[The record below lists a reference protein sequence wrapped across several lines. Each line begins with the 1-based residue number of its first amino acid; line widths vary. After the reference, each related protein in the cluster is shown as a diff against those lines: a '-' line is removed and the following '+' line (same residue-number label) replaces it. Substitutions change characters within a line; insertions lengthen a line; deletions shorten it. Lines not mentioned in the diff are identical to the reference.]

1 MFGKITEFA
10 IQANRIT
17 FLVLIGIPLLG
28 ILIFL
33 DYPRQEDPSIEI
45 REAIVTAFFPGM
57 DVYEIEDLITFKI
70 EEKIRELGEV
80 EDIWSHSKNGTAIVH
95 VELEDWVEADNI
107 PRIWN
112 DLRNRMDDLA
122 PHLPLGTVGPFVNDE
137 FGLTAVATIALW
149 SDGFSLEDMR
159 RVARDVRRRLDALR
173 GVEQIET
180 FGVQQERVFLDISN
194 VQLARLGIRP
204 GTIVETLRSQN
215 VLLPGG
221 VINADGRNIVIN
233 PSGTFDSVDEVA
245 SILIPLPD
253 SDKTIPLKDVVTVS
267 RDYQDPADRPAFFN
281 GRPALVLSVSILD
294 GTNSVEFGQRLTERL
309 EEIERTLPFG
319 YFLEYATFQP
329 DLVEVAVNGAISNL
343 IQTLV
348 IVLVVVI
355 LFLGLRTGLIVGSF
369 VPLTMLLGLIGMS
382 IWDVELQRMS
392 IATMIIALG
401 LMVDNAIVVVES
413 IRNRIEQG
421 EDRKE
426 AAISAGRTLGLPLL
440 VATLTTILAFMPIA
454 LAIGNVGEY
463 TISIGQV
470 VILVL
475 LGSWFMAIYM
485 MPAVSFWF
493 MKAEPKAVTDS
504 GQVDLYDSAFYRSY
518 RSLLEALLRHRVLC
532 IAAVIGLAIGIVY
545 SARHVVQEFFPA
557 NDRNQY
563 LLYLDLE
570 AGAHIDETT
579 RAVQGVNAWL
589 LDKSVNPEVTQTIA
603 YAGSGGPR
611 FFLSLSPNNP
621 DPHVAFMLVE
631 TETNLQVP
639 ELVARTR
646 AFIDANFPEVHGKP
660 KAMWLG
666 PSETG
671 LVEFRISG
679 PDERVLLAK
688 AEHLLAGLR
697 AIPGTVEI
705 EQDWENQVFKV
716 EVTVDQTRARRAG
729 VTSGDIANTL
739 GAFFS
744 GGAITD
750 YREGDAVIP
759 VVLRGEERERTQLS
773 SLQSVDV
780 YSRANGVNVPL
791 TQIADIRGVW
801 EPYTINR
808 RNLERTVTVS
818 AKNIHLKAGQ
828 LVEAM
833 KPALDTL
840 DLPPGY
846 RWEMGGEL
854 EDAATAQGHL
864 FANFPLAGFLIVL
877 LLVWQFNSIRRAL
890 IILLTIPLAFL
901 GSVMGL
907 LMTGATFGFMTLLG
921 LLSLAGIIMNNGI
934 ILIDSAE
941 TERKAGADPYE
952 AIVGAAVSRLR
963 PILMTTITT
972 ILGLMPLIVWQ
983 DPLFYSMAIVIS
995 SGLAIGTV
1003 LTLGVVPVM
1012 YSLFLR
1018 VSPPP
1023 TAVPVAK

>member
-401 LMVDNAIVVVES
+401 LMVDNAVVVAES
-413 IRNRIEQG
+413 IRNRLEQG

-426 AAISAGRTLGLPLL
+426 AVVETARGLGLPLL
-440 VATLTTILAFMPIA
+440 VATLTTILAFMPISM
-454 LAIGNVGEY
+454 AIGSVGEY
-463 TISIGQV
+463 TESIGQV

-475 LGSWFMAIYM
+475 LASWFMSMYM
-485 MPAVSFWF
+485 TPTMSYWF
-493 MKAEPKAVTDS
+493 MKVKPAAGGSD
-504 GQVDLYDSAFYRSY
+504 GGADLYDSAFYRVY
-518 RSLLEALLRHRVLC
+518 RGALEALLRHRLLC
-532 IAAVIGLAIGIVY
+532 IAGVVAVAVGIGSQAG
-545 SARHVVQEFFPA
+545 RVVQEFFPA
-557 NDRNQY
+557 NDRNQF

-570 AGAHIDETT
+570 AGAHIDETARVT
-579 RAVQGVNAWL
+579 QSIADWL
-589 LDKSVNPEVTQTIA
+589 LDETINPEVTGAVA

-611 FFLSLSPNNP
+611 FFLSLAPINP
-621 DPHVAFMLVE
+621 DPHVAFVLVE
-631 TETNLQVP
+631 TESNDQVP
-639 ELVARTR
+639 DLVERTR
-646 AFIDANFPEVHGKP
+646 AHINANYPEVHGKP

-671 LVEFRISG
+671 LIEFRISG
-679 PDERVLLAK
+679 PEEDVLMSR
-688 AEHLLAGLR
+688 AEHLLAALR
-697 AIPGTVEI
+697 AVPGTIEI
-705 EQDWENQVFKV
+705 EQDWENRVLQI
-716 EVTVDQTRARRAG
+716 EVLVDQTRARRAG
-729 VTSGDIANTL
+729 VTSADIATTL
-739 GAFFS
+739 NAFVS

-759 VVLRGEERERTQLS
+759 IVLRGEESERNQISTLRAI
-773 SLQSVDV
+773 DV
-780 YSRANGVNVPL
+780 YSSAEGTNVPL
-791 TQIADIRGVW
+791 TQIAEIRSQW
-801 EPYTINR
+801 KPYTINR

-818 AKNIHLKAGQ
+818 ATNPHLSANE
-828 LVEAM
+828 LVGAVV
-833 KPALDTL
+833 PALESL

-854 EDAATAQGHL
+854 ENAEIAQGHL
-864 FANFPLAGFLIVL
+864 FANFPIAGFLIVT
-877 LLVWQFNSIRRAL
+877 LLVWQFNSYRRAA
-890 IILLTIPLAFL
+890 IILLTIPMSFVGAVL
-901 GSVMGL
+901 GL
-907 LMTGATFGFMTLLG
+907 LITGVPFGFMTILG
-921 LLSLAGIIMNNGI
+921 LLSLAGIIINNGI
-934 ILIDSAE
+934 VMIDSVEAE
-941 TERKAGADPYE
+941 REAGADAYT
-952 AIVGAAVSRLR
+952 AIVTAAVSRFR
-963 PILMTTITT
+963 PIMMTTITT
-972 ILGLMPLIVWQ
+972 VLGLAPLIIWQ
-983 DPLFYSMAIVIS
+983 DPLFMSMAIVIS
-995 SGLAIGTV
+995 FGLAIGTL
-1003 LTLGVVPVM
+1003 LTLGVVPVI

-1018 VSPPP
+1018 VKAP
-1023 TAVPVAK
+1023 AKG

>member
-401 LMVDNAIVVVES
+401 LMVDNAVVVAES
-413 IRNRIEQG
+413 IRNRLEQG

-426 AAISAGRTLGLPLL
+426 AVVETARGLGLPLL
-440 VATLTTILAFMPIA
+440 VATLTTILAFMPISM
-454 LAIGNVGEY
+454 AIGSVGEY
-463 TISIGQV
+463 TESIGQV

-475 LGSWFMAIYM
+475 LASWFMSMYM
-485 MPAVSFWF
+485 TPTMSYWF
-493 MKAEPKAVTDS
+493 MKVKPAAGGSD
-504 GQVDLYDSAFYRSY
+504 GGADLYDSAFYRVY
-518 RSLLEALLRHRVLC
+518 RGALEALLRHRLLC
-532 IAAVIGLAIGIVY
+532 IAGVVAVAVGIGSQAG
-545 SARHVVQEFFPA
+545 RVVQEFFPA
-557 NDRNQY
+557 NDRNQF

-570 AGAHIDETT
+570 AGAHIDETARVT
-579 RAVQGVNAWL
+579 QSIADWL
-589 LDKSVNPEVTQTIA
+589 LDETINPEVTGAVA

-611 FFLSLSPNNP
+611 FFLSLAPINP
-621 DPHVAFMLVE
+621 DPHVAFVLVE
-631 TETNLQVP
+631 TESNDQVP
-639 ELVARTR
+639 DLVERTR
-646 AFIDANFPEVHGKP
+646 AHINANYPEVHGKP

-671 LVEFRISG
+671 LIEFRISG
-679 PDERVLLAK
+679 PEEDVLMSR
-688 AEHLLAGLR
+688 AEHLLAALR
-697 AIPGTVEI
+697 AVPGTIEI
-705 EQDWENQVFKV
+705 EQDWENRVLQI
-716 EVTVDQTRARRAG
+716 EVLVDQTRARRAG
-729 VTSGDIANTL
+729 VTSADIATTL
-739 GAFFS
+739 NAFVS

-759 VVLRGEERERTQLS
+759 IVLRGEESERNQISTLRAI
-773 SLQSVDV
+773 DV
-780 YSRANGVNVPL
+780 YSSAEGTNVPL
-791 TQIADIRGVW
+791 TQIAEIRSQW
-801 EPYTINR
+801 KPYTINR

-818 AKNIHLKAGQ
+818 ATNPHLSANE
-828 LVEAM
+828 LVGAVV
-833 KPALDTL
+833 PALESL
-840 DLPPGY
+840 NLPPGY

-854 EDAATAQGHL
+854 ENAEIAQGHL
-864 FANFPLAGFLIVL
+864 FANFPIAGFLIVT
-877 LLVWQFNSIRRAL
+877 LLVWQFNSYRRAA
-890 IILLTIPLAFL
+890 IILLTIPMSFVGAVL
-901 GSVMGL
+901 GL
-907 LMTGATFGFMTLLG
+907 LITGVPFGFMTILG
-921 LLSLAGIIMNNGI
+921 LLSLAGIIINNGI
-934 ILIDSAE
+934 VMIDSVEAE
-941 TERKAGADPYE
+941 RQAGADPYT
-952 AIVGAAVSRLR
+952 AIVTAAVSRFR
-963 PILMTTITT
+963 PIMMTTITT
-972 ILGLMPLIVWQ
+972 VLGLAPLIVWQ
-983 DPLFYSMAIVIS
+983 DPLFMSMAIVIS
-995 SGLAIGTV
+995 FGLAIGTL

-1012 YSLFLR
+1012 YSLFFR
-1018 VSPPP
+1018 VKAP
-1023 TAVPVAK
+1023 AKG

>member
-80 EDIWSHSKNGTAIVH
+80 KDIWSHSKNGTAIVH
-95 VELEDWVEADNI
+95 VEVEDWVEADNI

-112 DLRNRMDDLA
+112 DLRNRMDDVA
-122 PHLPLGTVGPFVNDE
+122 PHLPMGTIGPFVNDK

-159 RVARDVRRRLDALR
+159 QVARDVRRRLDALR

-194 VQLARLGIRP
+194 VELARLGIQP
-204 GTIVETLRSQN
+204 GVIVETLRNQN

-221 VINADGRNIVIN
+221 VINADGRNIVIK
-233 PSGTFDSVDEVA
+233 PTGTFDNVDEIA
-245 SILIPLPD
+245 SVLIPLPD
-253 SDKTIPLKDVVTVS
+253 SDKTIPLKDIVTVT
-267 RDYQDPADRPAFFN
+267 RDYQDPADRPVFFN
-281 GRPALVLSVSILD
+281 GRPAIVLSVSILD

-401 LMVDNAIVVVES
+401 LMVDNAVVVAES
-413 IRNRIEQG
+413 IRNRLEQG

-426 AAISAGRTLGLPLL
+426 AVVETARGLGLPLL
-440 VATLTTILAFMPIA
+440 VATLTTILAFMPISM
-454 LAIGNVGEY
+454 AIGSVGEY
-463 TISIGQV
+463 TESIGQV

-475 LGSWFMAIYM
+475 LASWFMSMYM
-485 MPAVSFWF
+485 TPTMSYWF
-493 MKAEPKAVTDS
+493 MKVKPAAGGSD
-504 GQVDLYDSAFYRSY
+504 GGADLYDSAFYRVY
-518 RSLLEALLRHRVLC
+518 RGALEALLRHRLLC
-532 IAAVIGLAIGIVY
+532 IAGVVAVAVGIGSQAG
-545 SARHVVQEFFPA
+545 RVVQEFFPA
-557 NDRNQY
+557 NDRNQF

-570 AGAHIDETT
+570 AGAHIDETARVT
-579 RAVQGVNAWL
+579 QSIADWL
-589 LDKSVNPEVTQTIA
+589 LDETINPEVTGAVA

-611 FFLSLSPNNP
+611 FFLSLAPINP
-621 DPHVAFMLVE
+621 DPHVAFVLVE
-631 TETNLQVP
+631 TESNDQVP
-639 ELVARTR
+639 DLVERTR
-646 AFIDANFPEVHGKP
+646 AHINANYPEVHGKP

-671 LVEFRISG
+671 LIEFRISG
-679 PDERVLLAK
+679 PEEDVLMSR
-688 AEHLLAGLR
+688 AEHLLAALR
-697 AIPGTVEI
+697 AVPGTIEI
-705 EQDWENQVFKV
+705 EQDWENRVLQI
-716 EVTVDQTRARRAG
+716 EVLVDQTRARRAG
-729 VTSGDIANTL
+729 VTSADIATTL
-739 GAFFS
+739 NAFVS

-759 VVLRGEERERTQLS
+759 IVLRGEESERNQISTLRAI
-773 SLQSVDV
+773 DV
-780 YSRANGVNVPL
+780 YSSAEGTNVPL
-791 TQIADIRGVW
+791 TQIAEIRSQW
-801 EPYTINR
+801 KPYTINR

-818 AKNIHLKAGQ
+818 ATNPHLSANE
-828 LVEAM
+828 LVGAVV
-833 KPALDTL
+833 PALESL
-840 DLPPGY
+840 NLPPGY

-854 EDAATAQGHL
+854 ENAEIAQGHL
-864 FANFPLAGFLIVL
+864 FANFPIAGFLIVT
-877 LLVWQFNSIRRAL
+877 LLVWQFNSYRRAA
-890 IILLTIPLAFL
+890 IILLTIPMSFVGAVL
-901 GSVMGL
+901 GL
-907 LMTGATFGFMTLLG
+907 LITGVPFGFMTILG
-921 LLSLAGIIMNNGI
+921 LLSLAGIIINNGI
-934 ILIDSAE
+934 VMIDSVEAE
-941 TERKAGADPYE
+941 REAGADAYT
-952 AIVGAAVSRLR
+952 AIVTAAVSRFR
-963 PILMTTITT
+963 PIMMTTITT
-972 ILGLMPLIVWQ
+972 VLGLAPLIIWQ
-983 DPLFYSMAIVIS
+983 DPLFMSMAIVIS
-995 SGLAIGTV
+995 FGLAIGT
-1003 LTLGVVPVM
+1003 LLPLGVVPVI

-1018 VSPPP
+1018 VKAP
-1023 TAVPVAK
+1023 AKG

>member
-28 ILIFL
+28 ILIYL

-122 PHLPLGTVGPFVNDE
+122 PHLPLGTIGPFVNDE

-215 VLLPGG
+215 ILLPGG
-221 VINADGRNIVIN
+221 IINADGRNIVIN
-233 PSGTFDSVDEVA
+233 PSGTFDSVDEIA
-245 SILIPLPD
+245 SVLIPLPD
-253 SDKTIPLKDVVTVS
+253 SDKTIPLKDIVTVA
-267 RDYQDPADRPAFFN
+267 RDYEDPADRPVFFN
-281 GRPALVLSVSILD
+281 GRPAIVLSVSILD
-294 GTNSVEFGQRLTERL
+294 GTNSVEFGQRLTQRL

-329 DLVEVAVNGAISNL
+329 DLVEIAVNGAISNL

-382 IWDVELQRMS
+382 IWNVELQRMS

-401 LMVDNAIVVVES
+401 LMVDNAVVVAES
-413 IRNRIEQG
+413 IRNRLEQG
-421 EDRKE
+421 EDRKQAVIE
-426 AAISAGRTLGLPLL
+426 TARGLGLPLL
-440 VATLTTILAFMPIA
+440 VATLTTILAFMPISM
-454 LAIGNVGEY
+454 AIGSVGEY
-463 TISIGQV
+463 TESIGQV

-475 LGSWFMAIYM
+475 LASWFMSMYM
-485 MPAVSFWF
+485 TPTMSYWF
-493 MKAEPKAVTDS
+493 MKVEPAAGGSD
-504 GQVDLYDSAFYRSY
+504 GGADLYDSAFYRVY
-518 RSLLEALLRHRVLC
+518 RGALEALLRHRLLC
-532 IAAVIGLAIGIVY
+532 IAGVVAVAVGIGSQAGRL
-545 SARHVVQEFFPA
+545 VQEFFPA
-557 NDRNQY
+557 NDRNQF
-563 LLYLDLE
+563 LLYIDLE
-570 AGAHIDETT
+570 AGAHIDETARVT
-579 RAVQGVNAWL
+579 RSIADWL
-589 LDKSVNPEVTQTIA
+589 LDETVNPEVTGAVA

-611 FFLSLSPNNP
+611 FFLSLAPINP
-621 DPHVAFMLVE
+621 DPHVAFVLVE
-631 TETNLQVP
+631 TESNDQVP
-639 ELVARTR
+639 DLVERTR
-646 AFIDANFPEVHGKP
+646 VHINANYPEVHGKP

-671 LVEFRISG
+671 LIEFRISG
-679 PDERVLLAK
+679 PEEDVLMAR
-688 AEHLLAGLR
+688 AEHLLAALR
-697 AIPGTVEI
+697 AVPGTIEI
-705 EQDWENQVFKV
+705 EQDWENRVLQI
-716 EVTVDQTRARRAG
+716 EVLVDQTRARRAG
-729 VTSGDIANTL
+729 VTSADIATTL
-739 GAFFS
+739 NAFVS
-744 GGAITD
+744 GGTVTD

-759 VVLRGEERERTQLS
+759 IVLRGEESERNQISTLRAI
-773 SLQSVDV
+773 DV
-780 YSRANGVNVPL
+780 YSSAEGTNVPL
-791 TQIADIRGVW
+791 AQIAEIRSQW
-801 EPYTINR
+801 KPYTINR

-818 AKNIHLKAGQ
+818 ATNPHLSANE
-828 LVEAM
+828 LVGAVV
-833 KPALDTL
+833 PALESL
-840 DLPPGY
+840 NLPPGY

-854 EDAATAQGHL
+854 ENAEIAQGHL
-864 FANFPLAGFLIVL
+864 FANFPIAGFLIVT
-877 LLVWQFNSIRRAL
+877 LLVWQFNSYRRAA
-890 IILLTIPLAFL
+890 IILLTIPMSFVGAVL
-901 GSVMGL
+901 GL
-907 LMTGATFGFMTLLG
+907 LITGVPFGFMTILG
-921 LLSLAGIIMNNGI
+921 LLSLAGIIINNGI
-934 ILIDSAE
+934 VMIDSVEAE
-941 TERKAGADPYE
+941 RQAGADPYT
-952 AIVGAAVSRLR
+952 AIVTAAVSRFR
-963 PILMTTITT
+963 PIMMTTITT
-972 ILGLMPLIVWQ
+972 VLGLAPLIVWQ
-983 DPLFYSMAIVIS
+983 DPLFMSMAIVIS
-995 SGLAIGTV
+995 FGLAIGTL

-1012 YSLFLR
+1012 YSLFFR
-1018 VSPPP
+1018 VKAP
-1023 TAVPVAK
+1023 AKG